1 MNKVYIKTLSI
12 DLDKFLKWAGVVS
25 TGGEAK
31 NIIADGLVKVNDVVE
46 KRRSKKLL
54 PGDVVE
60 IFDEKYII
68 EHQGREN

>member
-1 MNKVYIKTLSI
+1 LNKVYIKTLSI

-60 IFDEKYII
+60 IFDEKYIV

>member
-60 IFDEKYII
+60 IFDEKYIV